1 MKLVRFFSLTLVA
14 VCLINSTANAQL
26 VAGFSMDFSGE
37 AGGVMQ
43 NIQQTLTTIQED
55 VVAKVKKN
63 VTKIKAGIEKYAGKI
78 NKLLGKIPGVK
89 EANEG
94 GSVDI
99 YDAEAVQTAFKEL
112 FLQYPSTDPRINTA
126 YEKKGVNLYYDTL
139 VEVRTAITGL
149 EDKLTELRSEV
160 EQFGEQA
167 INPDAGGD
175 AADSEDESAVYYN
188 AYLANRKFNDILKIT
203 EEVVAMQN
211 QYFAVRNLRQPR
223 AVLPA
228 RAPAE
233 STEPKKT
240 SSSTIFVHNR
250 FAFAQQ
256 LKLKNVASKLVS
268 KAKNSKAVKKTAKK
282 AVSAVVAKQTI
293 AEDDGM
299 FITHEAPA
307 PSSLLSGNE
316 AELASLSKISDIQK
330 TLTEAMDIHNVI
342 QHMPSYRD
350 LYKQYDLYK
359 RLHVKAIEAVGAADK
374 CVLQYLGRRYE
385 DPNTVWYG
393 QKNAPKN
400 TCDYDNRKGLSGW
413 TISLFQ
419 VTNAALSS
427 GLDVDAFGEMDVDMS
442 QAPATAS
449 NTEINLEEKEGNNDS
464 TTSSFAFA
472 SPSKEK
478 EFSDSTRQIE
488 LLNWE
493 IGRKA
498 AQLLAADQHSEKPVY
513 GKAKNPYPLWNDQR
527 AYYDQ
532 YIRGKYENMKTYIRY
547 IDVNSIAI
555 GLVELLNKGEEESEG
570 KQKNAEAI
578 GLMEESIS
586 SSSTSNS
593 RAMALLSQK
602 TSELSS
608 LQKKHSKALAPNEA
622 KLADLQQ
629 QIDAWTTLINDT
641 NEEINAVDEE
651 ALQNK
656 TKLDSSYNQM
666 EIMHQKNMTT
676 GSTYAMAKLTIEES
690 GAAYSANIE
699 KLGGLRV
706 NVKRFENAR
715 NKVQEQINILNEEIE
730 DQKAAQQEE
739 IAKLEEDYEEK
750 FAELQNNLGEIKTLR
765 DYYSKLK
772 SKYKLGSLGGLVNK
786 ADALV
791 DNARDCAVK
800 MIEEHYQSLK
810 AMSAN
815 DSLYMTYKNPTVV
828 QKHATLIS
836 DLKKLPKDCLRQKAA
851 SSVSLLNVDP
861 EDVLSI
867 ARSLFKSAL
876 VKSICSNYDCDK
888 ADEQYFVGVPAKP
901 RDFTA
906 PKAPLTANY
915 PPVRDI
921 VHLDTTDF
929 KKIEMVNKKNG
940 PLSVVPSPNYGRIN
954 KSSFLNYGVEM
965 PYVWQLMLSD
975 KAYVEKSMDL
985 SAALSRGGEDK
996 AFMRGTML
1004 PCRNGH
1010 YMLDVK
1016 LMNNNNAKYS
1026 VVDTTKKDNDTP
1038 TNIKKLNSLPYCS
1051 DLRIANSLTLRIE
1064 DTDVDK
1070 KIDGA
1075 SDDKIVDVNPSELGM
1090 FLRYGRKEGLFIN
1103 SRPLY
1108 GYMMLIDKEKKAEKK
1123 GKYELSAEDNIYNR
1137 AMFTTNQIGEFLTF
1151 IDKETNIRKNVD
1163 EIQAGMDE
1171 IKEEL
1176 KTLFEEMGF
1185 ELKDNFNLA
1194 LDSDYNYIINKLKER
1209 KNTLVAQASEKL
1221 GTVVRGSP
1229 TVDERFNK
1237 VDNAHRS
1244 LVQDSTALVNIT
1256 FRTKSGS
1263 PLTESIKS
1271 EKANQKVIE
1280 KSRNEGY
1287 SAIEK
1292 EIKNYKQ
1299 PVCMPY

>member
-1 MKLVRFFSLTLVA
+1 MMKMVRFFSLTLVA
-14 VCLINSTANAQL
+14 VCLINSSANAQL
-26 VAGFSMDFSGE
+26 IFGASFDFAGD
-37 AGGVMQ
+37 AGGAMQ
-43 NIQQTLTTIQED
+43 NVQQTLTTIQEE

-63 VTKIKAGIEKYAGKI
+63 VTKIKAGLEKYAGKI

-89 EANEG
+89 EADEG

-99 YDAEAVQTAFKEL
+99 YDADAVQTAFKEL

-126 YEKKGVNLYYDTL
+126 YEKKGVHLYYDSL
-139 VEVRTAITGL
+139 VEIRTAITGL
-149 EDKLTELRSEV
+149 EDQLASLRSEV

-167 INPDAGGD
+167 VNPDAGGD

-228 RAPAE
+228 SAPVE
-233 STEPKKT
+233 STEPQKT
-240 SSSTIFVHNR
+240 SSSTISIHNS

-256 LKLKNVASKLVS
+256 FKLKNVASKLV
-268 KAKNSKAVKKTAKK
+268 AKVKDTKTVKTTAKK
-282 AVSAVVAKQTI
+282 ALSNATANEQDSK
-293 AEDDGM
+293 DDGM
-299 FITHEAPA
+299 FVTHAAPA
-307 PSSLLSGNE
+307 PASLLSGNE
-316 AELASLSKISDIQK
+316 NDLASLSKISDIQK
-330 TLTEAMDIHNVI
+330 TLTKAMDVHNVI

-359 RLHVKAIEAVGAADK
+359 RLHVEAVAAVGAADK

-385 DPNTVWYG
+385 EPNTVWYG
-393 QKNAPKN
+393 QKNAPKD

-427 GLDVDAFGEMDVDMS
+427 GLDVDAFGEMDIDTS
-442 QAPATAS
+442 NAPATAS
-449 NTEINLEEKEGNNDS
+449 STEINLEEMEANNDS
-464 TTSSFAFA
+464 SKSSFAFA

-498 AQLLAADQHSEKPVY
+498 AQLLAADQYSENPVY
-513 GKAKNPYPLWNDQR
+513 GKAKNPYPLWNDQK

-532 YIRGKYENMKTYIRY
+532 YLSGKYENIKSYIRY
-547 IDVNSIAI
+547 LDVNSIAI
-555 GLVELLNKGEEESEG
+555 GLVDLLNNGEEESEG
-570 KQKNAEAI
+570 KETNAEAI
-578 GLMEESIS
+578 EIMEKAIS
-586 SSSTSNS
+586 SSDTVNS

-602 TSELSS
+602 AGELTK
-608 LQKKHSKALAPNEA
+608 LQAKHAKALAPNEA
-622 KLADLQQ
+622 RLDDLLQQ
-629 QIDAWTTLINDT
+629 LDAWTALINDT

-651 ALQNK
+651 SLQNK
-656 TKLDSSYNQM
+656 TKVDASYNQM
-666 EIMHQKNMTT
+666 EIMHQKNITT
-676 GSTYAMAKLTIEES
+676 GSTYAMAKHTIEEA

-699 KLGGLRV
+699 KLGELRV
-706 NVKRFENAR
+706 NVKRFEKAR
-715 NKVQEQINILNEEIE
+715 DKVQEQINLL
-730 DQKAAQQEE
+730 QEE
-739 IAKLEEDYEEK
+739 IDEQKQGQQSEIATLEEDYETK
-750 FAELQNNLGEIKTLR
+750 FNELQGSLGEVKTLLS
-765 DYYSKLK
+765 YYGNLK
-772 SKYKLGSLGGLVNK
+772 SKYKRWTLKGLVNK
-786 ADALV
+786 VDGIVEEARTCAIEMVDA
-791 DNARDCAVK
+791 
-800 MIEEHYQSLK
+800 HYQSLK
-810 AMSAN
+810 GMSADN
-815 DSLYMTYKNPTVV
+815 SLYMTYKSPTVA
-828 QKHATLIS
+828 QKHVNLIS
-836 DLKKLPKDCLRQKAA
+836 NLKNLPKDCLRQKAA
-851 SSVSLLNVDP
+851 SAVGLLNVDP
-861 EDVLSI
+861 EDVISI

-876 VKSICSNYDCDK
+876 VKSICSNYDCNK
-888 ADEQYFVGVPAKP
+888 PDEQYFVGVPAKP

-929 KKIEMVNKKNG
+929 KKIEMVNKKNK
-940 PLSVVPSPNYGRIN
+940 LSSNYGRIN
-954 KSSFLNYGVEM
+954 KGSFLNYGVEM

-975 KAYVEKSMDL
+975 KAYVEKSMNL
-985 SAALSRGGEDK
+985 AAALSRGGEDK
-996 AFMRGTML
+996 AFMRGTMR

-1016 LMNNNNAKYS
+1016 LMGGSNAKYS

-1038 TNIKKLNSLPYCS
+1038 ENIKMLNSLPYCS
-1051 DLRIANSLTLRIE
+1051 DLRITNPLTLRVE
-1064 DTDVDK
+1064 DIDVDK

-1075 SDDKIVDVNPSELGM
+1075 SEEKIKGLNPSELGM
-1090 FLRYGRKEGLFIN
+1090 FLSYTKGKLYIN

-1151 IDKETNIRKNVD
+1151 VDKETNIRKNVD
-1163 EIQAGMDE
+1163 EIQAGIE
-1171 IKEEL
+1171 EVKEEL

-1185 ELKDNFNLA
+1185 ELKENFNLA
-1194 LDSDYNYIINKLKER
+1194 LDSDYNYIISKLKER
-1209 KNTLVAQASEKL
+1209 KNTLVSEASEKL
-1221 GTVVRGSP
+1221 GTVSKGNP
-1229 TVDERFNK
+1229 TVNERLNK
-1237 VDNAHRS
+1237 VDNAYRS